1 MNRLQSLSNAI
12 KRNLG
17 DSSQVV
23 EDLTF
28 MYFVSKV

>member
-12 KRNLG
+12 KRNLE
-17 DSSQVV
+17 DLSQVV

-28 MYFVSKV
+28 IYFVWKV